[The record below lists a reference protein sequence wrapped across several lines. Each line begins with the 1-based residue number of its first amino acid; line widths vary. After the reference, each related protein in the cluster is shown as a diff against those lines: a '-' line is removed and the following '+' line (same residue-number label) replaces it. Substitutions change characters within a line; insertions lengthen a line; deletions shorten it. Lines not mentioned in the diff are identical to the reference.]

1 MKIFTPVRLMVTAF
15 IFLLAGVV
23 LPFLMVIHILESTF
37 FLNFF
42 SYGISL
48 IGMIM
53 GVAGTAMYAAR
64 NRHREK

>member
-1 MKIFTPVRLMVTAF
+1 MVTAV
-15 IFLLAGVV
+15 IFLLTGVV
-23 LPFLMVIHILESTF
+23 LPFLMVMQVLQSTI

-42 SYGISL
+42 SYVVGL

-53 GVAGTAMYAAR
+53 GVAGTAMYAIK